1 MHLIITPSKLT
12 YHKLILSF
20 AINTIP
26 IQTGANLENLW
37 NDISEN
43 LKGAFQDAEKNK
55 KEGLVKLASI
65 PHLLSFL
72 KEMNAD
78 DLLLLLDQARKIKKR
93 KNPKFPAING
103 DFYDTQDLLTNDD
116 RKLLAD
122 VREFMVKKIEPI
134 ANEYWAKA
142 EFPFQ
147 IIADMKK
154 LNIIGLTM
162 DKSVGGQE
170 RSYLLEGMI
179 GQEIARVDTSM
190 CTFFGVHSGLA
201 MNSID
206 MCGSDEQRKQFL
218 PSMISLDKI
227 GAFGLTEPDVGSAA
241 SMGLKTTCKRDGD
254 TWTITGQKKWI
265 GNATF
270 ADYII
275 IWAKDEADHHVKGFI
290 VDRETPGLTT
300 EKIEHKLSLRTV
312 QNALITLKDCK
323 VKEERRLQKANTFK
337 DTAAVLKKTRA
348 GVAWQA
354 VGCARGA
361 YENTLAYTLKR
372 EQFGRPIAGFQMT
385 QDMLAHMLSQIT
397 AMQCMVSRLSQ
408 LQDLDKLSDEQ
419 ASLAKIFC
427 TVNCRQVTSMSR
439 ELMGGNGIL
448 LSHNVAR
455 FLADAE
461 ALYSYEGTKQINSLV
476 VGRAITGMSAFT

>member
-1 MHLIITPSKLT
+1 M
-12 YHKLILSF
+12 
-20 AINTIP
+20 
-26 IQTGANLENLW
+26 QNLW
-37 NDISEN
+37 DTLSEN
-43 LKGAFQDAEKNK
+43 LKAAVQEAEKHRK
-55 KEGLVKLASI
+55 GDLVKLASL
-65 PHLLSFL
+65 PHILSFL

-93 KNPKFPAING
+93 KNPKFPPINS
-103 DFYDTQDLLTNDD
+103 DFYDLQGLLTADD
-116 RKLLAD
+116 RKLLAT
-122 VREFMVKKIEPI
+122 VREFMLSEVQPI
-134 ANEYWAKA
+134 ANECWLKA
-142 EFPFQ
+142 EFPFH
-147 IIADMKK
+147 IISSLKK
-154 LNIIGLTM
+154 LNIIGLTL

-179 GQEIARVDTSM
+179 GEEIARTDTSV

-206 MCGSDEQRKQFL
+206 LCGSDEQRRKFL
-218 PSMISLDKI
+218 PPMISMDKI

-241 SMGLKTTCKRDGD
+241 SMGLKTACKRNGD
-254 TWTITGQKKWI
+254 TWTISGQKKWI

-275 IWAKDEADHHVKGFI
+275 IWAKDEDDHQVKGFI
-290 VDRETPGLTT
+290 VERETPGMTT
-300 EKIEHKLSLRTV
+300 EKIEDKMSLRTV

-323 VKEERRLQKANTFK
+323 IKEDRRLQKANSFK
-337 DTAAVLKKTRA
+337 DTALVLRKTRV

-354 VGCARGA
+354 VGCAKGA

-385 QDMLAHMLSQIT
+385 QDMLAQMLSQIT
-397 AMQCMVSRLSQ
+397 AMQSMVARLSQ
-408 LQDLDKLSDEQ
+408 LQDLGKLSDEQ

-427 TVNCRQVTSMSR
+427 TVSCRQITSMAR

>member
-1 MHLIITPSKLT
+1 MQEFWDTL
-12 YHKLILSF
+12 
-20 AINTIP
+20 
-26 IQTGANLENLW
+26 
-37 NDISEN
+37 SEN
-43 LKGAFQDAEKNK
+43 LKKTFQDVEKHRK
-55 KEGLVKLASI
+55 GDLVKLASI

-72 KEMNAD
+72 QEMGPE
-78 DLLLLLDQARKIKKR
+78 DLLLLLDQARKIKRR
-93 KNPKFPAING
+93 KNPKFPPINS
-103 DFYDTQDLLTNDD
+103 DFYDVQGLLPEED
-116 RKLLAD
+116 RKLVTK
-122 VREFMVKKIEPI
+122 VREFMLAEVAPI
-134 ANEYWAKA
+134 ANEYWLKA

-147 IIADMKK
+147 IIGALKK

-179 GQEIARVDTSM
+179 GEEIARTDTSV

-206 MCGSDEQRKQFL
+206 MCGSDEQRQKFL
-218 PSMISLDKI
+218 PSMITMDKI

-241 SMGLKTTCKRDGD
+241 SMGLKTSCKRNGD
-254 TWTITGQKKWI
+254 TWTISGQKKWI

-275 IWAKDEADHHVKGFI
+275 IWAKDEDDHQVKGFI
-290 VDRETPGLTT
+290 VDRDTPGMTT
-300 EKIEHKLSLRTV
+300 EKIEDKLSLRTV
-312 QNALITLKDCK
+312 QNAIITLKDCK
-323 VKEERRLQKANTFK
+323 VKEERRLQKANSFK
-337 DTAAVLKKTRA
+337 DTALVLKKTRV

-354 VGCARGA
+354 VGCAKGA
-361 YENTLAYTLKR
+361 YENTLAYTMKR
-372 EQFGRPIAGFQMT
+372 EQFGRPIAGFQIT
-385 QDMLAHMLSQIT
+385 QDMLAQMLSQIT
-397 AMQCMVSRLSQ
+397 AMQCMVTRLSQ
-408 LQDLDKLSDEQ
+408 LQDLGKLSDEQ

-427 TVNCRQVTSMSR
+427 TVSCRQITSMSR

-448 LSHNVAR
+448 ISNNVGR

>member
-1 MHLIITPSKLT
+1 M
-12 YHKLILSF
+12 
-20 AINTIP
+20 
-26 IQTGANLENLW
+26 ENLW
-37 NDISEN
+37 NN
-43 LKGAFQDAEKNK
+43 LS
-55 KEGLVKLASI
+55 VKLASL

-72 KEMNAD
+72 KETEAED
-78 DLLLLLDQARKIKKR
+78 ILLLLDQARKIKKR
-93 KNPKFPAING
+93 KHQKFPEINA
-103 DFYDTQDLLTNDD
+103 DFYDTHALLTDDD
-116 RKLLAD
+116 RKLLTQ
-122 VREFMVKKIEPI
+122 VREFMLTEVKPI
-134 ANEYWAKA
+134 ANECWLKS

-147 IIADMKK
+147 IINGLKK
-154 LNIIGLTM
+154 LKIAGLTF
-162 DKSVGGQE
+162 DKSLGGLGK
-170 RSYLLEGMI
+170 SYLLEGMI
-179 GQEIARVDTSM
+179 GEEIARTDTSI
-190 CTFFGVHSGLA
+190 CTFWGVHSGLA

-206 MCGSDEQRKQFL
+206 LCGSDEQRKKFL

-241 SMGLKTTCKRDGD
+241 SMGLKTTCKRNGD
-254 TWTITGQKKWI
+254 TWTISGQKKWI

-275 IWAKDEADHHVKGFI
+275 IWAKDDADHQVKGFI

-300 EKIEHKLSLRTV
+300 EKIEDKMSLRTV

-323 VKEERRLQKANTFK
+323 IPEERRLQKANSFK

-354 VGCARGA
+354 VGCAKGA
-361 YENTLAYTLKR
+361 YENTLAYTMQR
-372 EQFGRPIAGFQMT
+372 HQFGRPIAAFQMT
-385 QDMLAHMLSQIT
+385 QDMLAQMLSQLT
-397 AMQCMVSRLSQ
+397 AMQCMVARLSQ
-408 LQDLDKLSDEQ
+408 LQDLGKISDEQ

-427 TVNCRQVTSMSR
+427 TVNCRQITSMSR

-448 LSHNVAR
+448 ISNNVGR

>member
-1 MHLIITPSKLT
+1 M
-12 YHKLILSF
+12 
-20 AINTIP
+20 
-26 IQTGANLENLW
+26 ENFW
-37 NDISEN
+37 DTFSEK
-43 LKGAFQDAEKNK
+43 LKGSYQDAEKHLK
-55 KEGLVKLASI
+55 GDLTKLAGL
-65 PHLLSFL
+65 PHILSFI
-72 KEMNAD
+72 KEMGPE

-93 KNPKFPAING
+93 RNPKFPPINA
-103 DFYDTQDLLTNDD
+103 DYYDIQQLLTDAD
-116 RKLLAD
+116 RKILSN
-122 VREFMVKKIEPI
+122 VRQFMLTEVQPI

-147 IIADMKK
+147 IIAGLKK
-154 LNIIGLTM
+154 LDIVGTTFA
-162 DKSVGGQE
+162 KSVGGQE

-179 GQEIARVDTSM
+179 GEEIARTDTSV

-206 MCGSDEQRKQFL
+206 LCGSDEQRHKFL
-218 PSMISLDKI
+218 PAMVALDKI

-241 SMGLKTTCKRDGD
+241 SMGLKTTCKRNGD
-254 TWTITGQKKWI
+254 TWTINGQKKWI

-275 IWAKDEADHHVKGFI
+275 IWAKDEADHQVKGFI

-300 EKIEHKLSLRTV
+300 EKIELKLSLRTV

-323 VKEERRLQKANTFK
+323 VKEERRLQKANSFK
-337 DTAAVLKKTRA
+337 DTALVLRKTRV

-354 VGCARGA
+354 VGCAKGA
-361 YENTLAYTLKR
+361 YENTLTYTMKR

-385 QDMLAHMLSQIT
+385 QDMLAHMLSLIT
-397 AMQCMVSRLSQ
+397 AMQCMVTRLSQ
-408 LQDLDKLSDEQ
+408 LQDQGKLSDEQ

-427 TVNCRQVTSMSR
+427 TVSCRQITGMAR

-448 LSHNVAR
+448 LSHNVGR

>member
-1 MHLIITPSKLT
+1 MEN
-12 YHKLILSF
+12 F
-20 AINTIP
+20 WD
-26 IQTGANLENLW
+26 NL
-37 NDISEN
+37 SEN
-43 LKGAFQDAEKNK
+43 LKKTFQEVEKK
-55 KEGLVKLASI
+55 HKGDLVKLASI

-72 KEMNAD
+72 KDMGPE
-78 DLLLLLDQARKIKKR
+78 DLMLLLDQARKIKKR
-93 KNPKFPAING
+93 KNPKLPPINA
-103 DFYDTQDLLTNDD
+103 DFYDIQTVLPEDD

-122 VREFMVKKIEPI
+122 VRQFMLTEVAPI
-134 ANEYWAKA
+134 ANEYWGKA

-147 IIADMKK
+147 IIAGLKK
-154 LNIIGLTM
+154 LNISGLTF

-179 GQEIARVDTSM
+179 GEEIARTDTSI
-190 CTFFGVHSGLA
+190 CTFWGVHCGLA

-206 MCGSDEQRKQFL
+206 LCGSYEQRQKFL
-218 PSMISLDKI
+218 PPMIAMDKI

-254 TWTITGQKKWI
+254 TWTINGQKKWI

-275 IWAKDEADHHVKGFI
+275 LWARDEDDHQVKGFI
-290 VDRETPGLTT
+290 LDRETPGVTT

-323 VKEERRLQKANTFK
+323 VKEERRLQKANSFK
-337 DTAAVLKKTRA
+337 DTALVLRKTRA

-354 VGCARGA
+354 VGCAKGA
-361 YENTLAYTLKR
+361 YENTLAYTMKR

-385 QDMLAHMLSQIT
+385 QDMLAQMLSQLT
-397 AMQCMVSRLSQ
+397 AMQCMVVRLSQ
-408 LQDLDKLSDEQ
+408 LQDLGKISDEQ
-419 ASLAKIFC
+419 ASLAKILC
-427 TVNCRQVTSMSR
+427 TVNCRQITSMSR

-448 LSHNVAR
+448 LSNNVGR

>member
-1 MHLIITPSKLT
+1 MDQK
-12 YHKLILSF
+12 
-20 AINTIP
+20 
-26 IQTGANLENLW
+26 GAALENILK
-37 NDISEN
+37 N
-43 LKGAFQDAEKNK
+43 LS
-55 KEGLVKLASI
+55 VKLAGV

-72 KEMNAD
+72 NDTDAD

-93 KNPKFPAING
+93 RHQKFPPVNA
-103 DFYDTQDLLTNDD
+103 DYYDIRGLLTDDD
-116 RKLLAD
+116 RQLLGKIRAFMLSD
-122 VREFMVKKIEPI
+122 VLPI
-134 ANEYWAKA
+134 ANEYWSKA

-147 IIADMKK
+147 IISGLKK
-154 LNIIGLTM
+154 LGICGLTF
-162 DKSVGGQE
+162 DKSVGGQA

-179 GQEIARVDTSM
+179 GEEIARTDTSI
-190 CTFFGVHSGLA
+190 CTFWGVHCGLA
-201 MNSID
+201 MTSID
-206 MCGSDEQRKQFL
+206 LCGSDDQRQKFL
-218 PSMISLDKI
+218 PPMIALEKI

-241 SMGLKTTCKRDGD
+241 SMGLKTTCKRNGD
-254 TWTITGQKKWI
+254 TWTINGQKKWI

-275 IWAKDEADHHVKGFI
+275 IWAKDVDDHQVKGFI
-290 VDRETPGLTT
+290 VDRETSGLTT

-323 VKEERRLQKANTFK
+323 VKEERRLQKANSFK
-337 DTAAVLKKTRA
+337 ETALVLKKTRV

-354 VGCARGA
+354 VGCAKGA
-361 YENTLAYTLKR
+361 YENTLDYTMKR

-385 QDMLAHMLSQIT
+385 QDMLAQMLSQIT
-397 AMQCMVSRLSQ
+397 AMQCMVARLSQ
-408 LQDLDKLSDEQ
+408 LQDSGKLSDEQ

-427 TVNCRQVTSMSR
+427 TVSCRQITSMSR

-448 LSHNVAR
+448 LSNNVGR